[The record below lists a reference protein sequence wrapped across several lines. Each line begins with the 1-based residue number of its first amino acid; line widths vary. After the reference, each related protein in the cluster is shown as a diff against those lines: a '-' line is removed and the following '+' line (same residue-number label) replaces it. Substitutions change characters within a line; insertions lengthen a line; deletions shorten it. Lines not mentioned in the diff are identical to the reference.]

1 MAYCL
6 AIDFCYFNL
15 ARLKWQIKGETMEKL
30 TEFIFLSFKI
40 TAANNYCS
48 KNYCKITAANN
59 YCSKNYCK
67 ITAAMKL
74 KDACSL
80 EEKL

>member
-6 AIDFCYFNL
+6 AIDFCYFDL

-48 KNYCKITAANN
+48 KNYCKITAA
-59 YCSKNYCK
+59 K
-67 ITAAMKL
+67 ITAKL
-74 KDACSL
+74 LQQIITAAKITA
-80 EEKL
+80 KLLQP